1 MNKFLTKQEVLNII
15 IAKVNEAYS
24 DSTGGFELLCDLF
37 EAAHNYTIDNRLK
50 FDEKSG
56 KFEVWEETNY
66 N

>member
-1 MNKFLTKQEVLNII
+1 MNKFLTKQEILDII
-15 IAKVNEAYS
+15 IANVNKAYS
-24 DSTGGFELLCDLF
+24 DSEGDYANLCLIFESCYGYCVDM
-37 EAAHNYTIDNRLK
+37 RLK

>member
-1 MNKFLTKQEVLNII
+1 MNKFLTKQEVLNTI
-15 IAKVNEAYS
+15 IANVNKAYS
-24 DSTGGFELLCDLF
+24 DPEGDYANLCLLF
-37 EAAHNYTIDNRLK
+37 EACYGYSVDMRLK